1 MIKLR
6 ISIASVTIYHN
17 LVETKFKKSVIHKI
31 EMFWP
36 TKRKKNMK
44 IAGSV
49 DNVYMCVSNS
59 LQVHS
64 IASGR
69 NWKGHYESPA
79 HTQTHVCIVSTQPWK
94 HTILHRF
101 IAYSHTYLYIRTIY
115 THTYLHFFT
124 SLENSYIR
132 MHMYVFVIVY
142 VIIIVDMCWIMF
154 YILSWVEL
162 S

>member
-44 IAGSV
+44 IAESV
-49 DNVYMCVSNS
+49 DNVYMCASNS

-69 NWKGHYESPA
+69 N
-79 HTQTHVCIVSTQPWK
+79 
-94 HTILHRF
+94 
-101 IAYSHTYLYIRTIY
+101 
-115 THTYLHFFT
+115 
-124 SLENSYIR
+124 
-132 MHMYVFVIVY
+132 
-142 VIIIVDMCWIMF
+142 
-154 YILSWVEL
+154 
-162 S
+162 